1 MLPLIKRKNGSSRAK
16 GEKREHGRRGGGGDD
31 ADVSDRALSLNVKKN
46 KLDRDSML
54 RELTLLKK
62 QTTEMEAKYNNV
74 LQENRLLWQTFMKS
88 KQQQDAMKQQMERIC
103 RFIYKVYPNRLRDTN
118 DDSYVVSSYLLH
130 RRC

>member
-1 MLPLIKRKNGSSRAK
+1 
-16 GEKREHGRRGGGGDD
+16 
-31 ADVSDRALSLNVKKN
+31 
-46 KLDRDSML
+46 
-54 RELTLLKK
+54 
-62 QTTEMEAKYNNV
+62 MEAKYNNV

>member
-1 MLPLIKRKNGSSRAK
+1 M
-16 GEKREHGRRGGGGDD
+16 
-31 ADVSDRALSLNVKKN
+31 KKN

-118 DDSYVVSSYLLH
+118 DDSYVVSSSLLH